1 MRNLTLGLSVIFYL
15 LLEVWY
21 ELTSMILLFMS
32 WGENI
37 HMSGISEQSFIN
49 TYQKCDFSKH
59 LIKKMQSTKLRSLVQ

>member
-1 MRNLTLGLSVIFYL
+1 
-15 LLEVWY
+15 
-21 ELTSMILLFMS
+21 MILLFMS

-37 HMSGISEQSFIN
+37 HMSGISEESFIN